1 MSYTVIITLSNL
13 RVGFTYEARTRL
25 GGCRTRVRR
34 VQRGTRLPHLSF
46 FFFFHGFAL
55 NQVDS
60 ARIEPYW
67 PNRGVSAGDRNGP
80 KRLKQAEIGL
90 ESCQNMSS
98 HGGIGDADDKVEFL
112 ELGSVYGTSSIL
124 MFLFQV
130 LHWDTLCLCL

>member
-1 MSYTVIITLSNL
+1 MKHGCGWEGVAPEFDASNA
-13 RVGFTYEARTRL
+13 RRSCPHVGAASKLFF
-25 GGCRTRVRR
+25 
-34 VQRGTRLPHLSF
+34 F

-67 PNRGVSAGDRNGP
+67 PNRAVSAGDRKGP
-80 KRLKQAEIGL
+80 KWSKQAEIGL

-98 HGGIGDADDKVEFL
+98 HGGIGDDDDKVEFQ